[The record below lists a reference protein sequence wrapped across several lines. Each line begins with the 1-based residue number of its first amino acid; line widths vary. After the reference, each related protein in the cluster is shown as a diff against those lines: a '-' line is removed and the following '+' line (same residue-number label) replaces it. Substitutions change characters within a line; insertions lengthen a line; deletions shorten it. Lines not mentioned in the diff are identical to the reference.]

1 MKNIY
6 EFLEINVVL
15 LQEEIVRTS
24 PPDSTYGSDSSDD
37 WGTDI
42 WD

>member
-24 PPDSTYGSDSSDD
+24 LPDSTYGGDGKDD

-42 WD
+42 WA

>member
-1 MKNIY
+1 MNKNY
-6 EFLEINVVL
+6 ELPKITVIL

-24 PPDSTYGSDSSDD
+24 PMYGGDSDDD

>member
-1 MKNIY
+1 MSKIY
-6 EFLEINVVL
+6 EWPKITIILF
-15 LQEEIVRTS
+15 QEEIVRTS
-24 PPDSTYGSDSSDD
+24 AAYGGDSEDD